1 MVLNYCYNL
10 EMLKISKNK
19 KKIFINLRGGL
30 GNQLFC
36 YFAGE
41 YLRQRLEVTIVYV
54 YHSKSNVHHRF
65 NSKINSFNLK
75 SNQINSTGIKFKII
89 VTFMFLKRFIFAN
102 KNKQKFVKNQ
112 NTLINFIFP
121 EIYEEKYFKF
131 EEETAAIAKWIKT
144 AQSKNLYLRGFFQEF
159 KYFDSCTFNKL
170 ELKKTSVWF
179 KKITKEM
186 NNKSPI
192 VIHVRLGD
200 YLNTGLGV
208 LSVEYYKAALVL
220 AEKRFPNNEIWVFS
234 DEIWKAKLILEP
246 IINNKFRFITNAD
259 GQNPAE
265 ILLAMSY
272 GNLVIISNSTF
283 SLWSARLAS
292 DSIQIIYPDIF
303 FKDRAFSL
311 SNFSEKWTSVK
322 AHWLCEDEVSH
333 LLQ

>member
-1 MVLNYCYNL
+1 
-10 EMLKISKNK
+10 MLKLSTNK
-19 KKIFINLRGGL
+19 KKIYINLRGGL

-41 YLRQRLEVTIVYV
+41 YLRQRFEVTIVYV

-75 SNQINSTGIKFKII
+75 SDQINSSGLRFKLI
-89 VTFMFLKRFIFAN
+89 VSFLFLKQFVFLNR
-102 KNKQKFVKNQ
+102 NKQKFVRNQ
-112 NTLINFIFP
+112 NSLINFIFP

-131 EEETAAIAKWIKT
+131 EEESASIDKWIKT
-144 AQSKNLYLRGFFQEF
+144 TQSKNLYLRGFFQDF
-159 KYFDSCTFNKL
+159 KYFDSCTSNKL
-170 ELKKTSVWF
+170 ELKETSVWF
-179 KKITKEM
+179 NKITKEI

-208 LSVEYYKAALVL
+208 LSIEYYKAALAL

-246 IINNKFRFITNAD
+246 ITNNKFQFITNTD

-272 GNLVIISNSTF
+272 GSLVIISNSTF
-283 SLWSARLAS
+283 SLWSAKLAPKP
-292 DSIQIIYPDIF
+292 IQIIYPDTF
-303 FKDRAFSL
+303 FKDRPFAL
-311 SNFSEKWTSVK
+311 SNFSEKWTPVK
-322 AHWLCEDEVSH
+322 THWLSEEEVSH

>member
-1 MVLNYCYNL
+1 MNHCYNL
-10 EMLKISKNK
+10 EMRKLPTNK
-19 KKIFINLRGGL
+19 KKIYINLRGGL

-41 YLRQRLEVTIVYV
+41 YLRQRLEVTIVYI
-54 YHSKSNVHHRF
+54 YHSKSNVHHHS

-75 SNQINSTGIKFKII
+75 SNQINSTGIRFKLI
-89 VTFMFLKRFIFAN
+89 VIFMFLKRFIFSKEN
-102 KNKQKFVKNQ
+102 RRKFIKNQ
-112 NTLINFIFP
+112 NALINFIFS
-121 EIYEEKYFKF
+121 ETYEEKYFKF
-131 EEETAAIAKWIKT
+131 EEETAAISKWIKT
-144 AQSKNLYLRGFFQEF
+144 TQSKNLYLRGFFQDFE
-159 KYFDSCTFNKL
+159 YFDSCTFNKL

-179 KKITKEM
+179 KKITKEI
-186 NNKSPI
+186 NKKSPI

-208 LSVEYYKAALVL
+208 LSLEYYKAALVL

-283 SLWSARLAS
+283 SLWSAKLAS
-292 DSIQIIYPDIF
+292 DPTQIIYPNKF
-303 FKDRAFSL
+303 FKDRPFSL

-322 AHWLCEDEVSH
+322 AHWLSKDEVSH
-333 LLQ
+333 LLK